1 MMVDQEIMAATQIQ
15 MNQDHRNGAGIDNQ
29 GRG

>member
-1 MMVDQEIMAATQIQ
+1 MIIDQEIMASTQMQ
-15 MNQDHRNGAGIDNQ
+15 MNQRNGTGIDNQ